1 MSRRKEWYVNRLCS
15 FRTVVICIAFYT
27 VFFGLSLVSRSG
39 DVMRTG
45 VLVLTERDKFKS
57 VAGSSGGLSRQTAE
71 FDPTI

>member
-1 MSRRKEWYVNRLCS
+1 M
-15 FRTVVICIAFYT
+15 
-27 VFFGLSLVSRSG
+27 FFGLSLVSRSG